1 MLGCK
6 LCVRGR
12 VHVSDGPVRKSSKC
26 KVLNMKVCLLMCS
39 NIRNKALSVG
49 YNK

>member
-12 VHVSDGPVRKSSKC
+12 MMVQSEKAASA